1 LHALPLPAHRSSRG
15 REGHPGDEGHL
26 DVFSTNAIGLDH
38 EQIQLNPVAVSGH
51 GHVQLDAAL
60 PNHAYATALTGSDH
74 IGKPGWFKIPLN
86 KGRHA
91 KQAVPL
97 NFDWKMYNQPRYL
110 VLGHLFARN
119 VTAPPLP
126 YRCPGG
132 FYRFSLNG
140 YNKHAYLRCMVCCSC
155 GVDEDTGKTCSTR
168 GGGPGFVNITTGPS
182 AGTYKTGHCGHS
194 CENTA
199 ADTVGMVEYDLVTE
213 TVIGTHEPTHETN
226 KGNTAPLVSQHGIE
240 C

>member
-1 LHALPLPAHRSSRG
+1 MPAHRSSRG

-26 DVFSTNAIGLDH
+26 DVFSTNAIGIDH

-60 PNHAYATALTGSDH
+60 PNYAYATALTGDDN

-86 KGRHA
+86 KGKHA

-97 NFDWKMYNQPRYL
+97 NFDWTM
-110 VLGHLFARN
+110 
-119 VTAPPLP
+119 
-126 YRCPGG
+126 CPGG

-155 GVDEDTGKTCSTR
+155 GVDGDTQKECSGR
-168 GGGPGFVNITTGPS
+168 GGPPGFVNITTGPS
-182 AGTYKTGHCGHS
+182 AGTYQQGHCGHS
-194 CENTA
+194 CENSL
-199 ADTVGMVEYDLVTE
+199 ADSVGMVEYDLVTE

-226 KGNTAPLVSQHGIE
+226 KGNSAPQVSARGDYVSRSPYPYPYLYP
-240 C
+240 